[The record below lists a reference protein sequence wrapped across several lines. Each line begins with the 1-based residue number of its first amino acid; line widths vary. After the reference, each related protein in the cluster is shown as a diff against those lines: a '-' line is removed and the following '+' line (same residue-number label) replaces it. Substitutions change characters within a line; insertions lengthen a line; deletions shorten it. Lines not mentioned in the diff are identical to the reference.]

1 MISGFAKSGLYNE
14 QQYFLMDTFDKS
26 IIIKYIN
33 AQCSEEELAE
43 LVAWTRCSDDNARE
57 LFEAQ
62 QLHIKLIGCTI
73 PSEMEAE
80 ALSKMHE
87 MLVNDIQTAR

>member
-33 AQCSEEELAE
+33 AQCSVEELAE

-62 QLHIKLIGCTI
+62 QLHIKLKGCTI

>member
-1 MISGFAKSGLYNE
+1 
-14 QQYFLMDTFDKS
+14 MDTFDKS

-43 LVAWTRCSDDNARE
+43 LVAWTKISDDNARE

-62 QLHIKLIGCTI
+62 QFHIRLKGCTI
-73 PSEMEAE
+73 PSEMETE
-80 ALSKMHE
+80 ALARMHE
-87 MLVNDIQTAR
+87 MLVNEAQTEK